1 MIRPFLKRAKTQ
13 SLLHNSM
20 PNLKGGKGYKK
31 GKKENEEELD
41 MLECNAA
48 DGQMFGRVVK
58 VLGNK
63 RFLVYC
69 NDNMKRICR
78 ICGSMRKSEW
88 IEKGCIVLISIR
100 PVSTILCDVEK
111 EEKGDIIGLLD
122 PSLVGKLKKDL
133 TVNAVLFAEL
143 ENMNDAG
150 IIMLIKGGI
159 TAEDDM
165 FEREGEEDEEEG
177 EEGIELVKDA
187 LGGGGGGPTL
197 KPEERLAAMLEKKLE
212 NKERGQK
219 VANDRRKKEREITMD
234 EL

>member
-1 MIRPFLKRAKTQ
+1 MIRPPKRAKTQ
-13 SLLHNSM
+13 PLLHNSM

-100 PVSTILCDVEK
+100 PVSTIQSENEK

-150 IIMLIKGGI
+150 IILLIKGGI

-165 FEREGEEDEEEG
+165 FEREGEEDEDEEG
-177 EEGIELVKDA
+177 EEGIELVKGA
-187 LGGGGGGPTL
+187 LGGSSDGPSL
-197 KPEERLAAMLEKKLE
+197 KPEERLAAMIEKKLE

-219 VANDRRKKEREITMD
+219 VANERRKKEREITMD